1 MRFLEGIMKNPKNIL
16 TLVFLFTGLLFQ
28 AYANPTGKENG
39 MRLKDKVAL
48 VTGAASGNGRAI
60 ASLFAKEGAK
70 IVVVDINADGA
81 DALARNLS
89 EQGFDAVAVHADV
102 TKEKDVR
109 MMLDTAVSK
118 YGRLDILVNNAG
130 VFDEL
135 IPVGNVSDDIWDKVI
150 ATNLTAPMRAIRA
163 AIAIFERQGGGVI
176 VNTASIAGLTG
187 ARGGGAA
194 YVASKHGLVG
204 LTKNVAYNYKEK
216 NIRCNAVAPGRVET
230 NLRANSENL
239 IGSKKAHDTS
249 ISQWKDIENRVAVGY
264 NTNLR
269 KSVPEE
275 IAAVALFL
283 ASDEASFVNGS
294 IFVADGAWTC
304 Y

>member
-1 MRFLEGIMKNPKNIL
+1 MKNIKSML

-28 AYANPTGKENG
+28 AYANPTEQENG
-39 MRLKDKVAL
+39 MKLKNKVAL
-48 VTGAASGNGRAI
+48 VTGAASGNGKAI

-70 IVVVDINADGA
+70 IVIADINADGA
-81 DALARNLS
+81 NAFARELS
-89 EQGFDAVAVHADV
+89 ERGFDAVAVHADV
-102 TKEKDVR
+102 TKEEDVR
-109 MMLDTAVSK
+109 KMLDATLSK

-135 IPVGNVSDDIWDKVI
+135 IPVGNVSDDIWNKVI

-163 AIAIFERQGGGVI
+163 AIPIFERQGGGVI

-230 NLRANSENL
+230 NLRANSEKL
-239 IGSKKAHDTS
+239 LGSKSAHDAT
-249 ISQWKDIENRVAVGY
+249 ISNWKGIEDQVVAGY
-264 NTNLR
+264 DTNLR
-269 KSVPEE
+269 KCVPEE

-283 ASDEASFVNGS
+283 ASDDASFVNGA